1 MIVHHNGLV
10 FMVILIKAGKK
21 SFVFIGKRNKLTK
34 AWLHD
39 WFMTEEFSLNILAE
53 FIEFSDEE
61 SVLIKRIIPRTTNWI
76 AGQSLTTQTP
86 RHVWQTWS

>member
-10 FMVILIKAGKK
+10 FMVIDIKAGKK

-39 WFMTEEFSLNILAE
+39 WFITDEFFVNILTE

-61 SVLIKRIIPRTTNWI
+61 TVLIKMIIRRKTNWI
-76 AGQSLTTQTP
+76 AEQILTTQTP
-86 RHVWQTWS
+86 RHM